1 MGQESDVQGSVP
13 VALPARG
20 EVFIDSR
27 SSDRAMR
34 VSWHAEVGLV
44 VLSLWREDRCT
55 ATFRLPVAEVPALV
69 HALVEGL
76 AHSADPHAP
85 RAAFP
90 PYAGH

>member
-1 MGQESDVQGSVP
+1 MGQEPGAQDAVL

-20 EVFIDSR
+20 EVFVDSR
-27 SSDRAMR
+27 GSDRAMR

-85 RAAFP
+85 GAAFP
-90 PYAGH
+90 PYAEP

>member
-1 MGQESDVQGSVP
+1 MRQEPGAQGAAS
-13 VALPARG
+13 VALPMRG
-20 EVFIDSR
+20 EVFVDSR
-27 SSDRAMR
+27 GSDRAMR

-90 PYAGH
+90 PYAGP